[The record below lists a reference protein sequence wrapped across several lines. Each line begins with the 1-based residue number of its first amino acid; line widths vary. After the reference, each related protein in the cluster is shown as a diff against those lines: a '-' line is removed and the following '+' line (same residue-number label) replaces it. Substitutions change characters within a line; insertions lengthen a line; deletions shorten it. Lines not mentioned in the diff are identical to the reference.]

1 MRRGLSSEERAML
14 RQLRALA
21 PADRHLATSVL
32 ARLAKREPERHP
44 VCERARARKAARDG
58 HD

>member
-1 MRRGLSSEERAML
+1 MMRGLSSEERAML

-32 ARLAKREPERHP
+32 ARLAKRGTRAAPR
-44 VCERARARKAARDG
+44 VRARTRTKGGA
-58 HD
+58 